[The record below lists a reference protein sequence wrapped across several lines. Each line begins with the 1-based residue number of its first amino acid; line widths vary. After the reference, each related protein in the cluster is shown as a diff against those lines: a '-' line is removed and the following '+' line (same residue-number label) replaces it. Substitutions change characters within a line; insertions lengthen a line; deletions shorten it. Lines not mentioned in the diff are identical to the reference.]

1 MGGGTDGAVASMGG
15 GTGGA
20 VASMGGGTDAAV
32 ASMGDGTDGAVASV
46 PVKFKQKGKIMKYE
60 KPSFNAFIIQVL
72 VSRHS
77 L

>member
-1 MGGGTDGAVASMGG
+1 MGGGTGSAMASMGG
-15 GTGGA
+15 GA
-20 VASMGGGTDAAV
+20 M
-32 ASMGDGTDGAVASV
+32 ASMGDGAGGAVASV